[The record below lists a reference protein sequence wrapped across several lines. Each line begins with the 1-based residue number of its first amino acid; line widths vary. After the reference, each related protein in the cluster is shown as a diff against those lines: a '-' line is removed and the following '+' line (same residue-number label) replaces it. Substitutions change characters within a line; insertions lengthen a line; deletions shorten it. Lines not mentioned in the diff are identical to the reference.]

1 MSTSWVTV
9 PRKGCAALGKVI
21 TVASGKGGTGKTS
34 FCANVAI
41 ALCAMGE
48 KVLLID
54 ADAGLR
60 SLDLSLGMSDRLLF
74 TYGDVIEGRA
84 SLKEAAATHPQ
95 IASLRVLT
103 APASPELA
111 YTQAQLASLLRY
123 TKQHFSFVLVDCA
136 AGLGQD
142 ILWFA
147 AASDSAVVVSTPDQA
162 ALRGAQV
169 IAQTLAGAGQKKALI
184 AVNRLRPGMIDKGEA
199 ATVDRAMDASG
210 LSLLGAVPED
220 ESVIAAGNRGEIL
233 PLYHYGPAAQAYI
246 NIAKRLRGQRIPL
259 LDQVPGRYD
268 K

>member
-1 MSTSWVTV
+1 
-9 PRKGCAALGKVI
+9 LGKVI

-41 ALCAMGE
+41 ALCALGE

-60 SLDLSLGMSDRLLF
+60 SLDLALGMSDRVLF
-74 TYGDVIEGRA
+74 NYGDVIEGRA
-84 SLKEAAATHPQ
+84 TLKEAAAVHPR
-95 IASLRVLT
+95 IGSLRLLT
-103 APASPELA
+103 APASPEVP
-111 YTQAQLASLLRY
+111 YSQAQLSALLRY
-123 TKQHFSFVLVDCA
+123 AKAHFSFVLVDCA

-142 ILWFA
+142 ILYFA

-162 ALRGAQV
+162 ALRGAQT
-169 IAQTLAGAGQKKALI
+169 IAQNLVAAGQKKALI

-246 NIAKRLRGQRIPL
+246 NIAKRLRGSRVPL
-259 LDQVPGRYD
+259 LEQVPGRYD

>member
-1 MSTSWVTV
+1 M
-9 PRKGCAALGKVI
+9 PRKGCTALGKVI

-34 FCANVAI
+34 FCANVAV

-60 SLDLSLGMSDRLLF
+60 SLDLSLGMSDQLLF
-74 TYGDVIEGRA
+74 AYGDVIEGRA
-84 SLKEAAATHPQ
+84 SLKEAAAVHPK

-103 APASPELA
+103 APASPDLP
-111 YTQAQLASLLRY
+111 YTQEQITRLVRY
-123 TKQHFSFVLVDCA
+123 AKQHFSFVLIDCA
-136 AGLGQD
+136 AGLGQE

-147 AASDSAVVVSTPDQA
+147 AAADSAVVVSTPDQA

-169 IAQTLAGAGQKKALI
+169 IAQTLAAAGQRKALI
-184 AVNRLRPGMIDKGEA
+184 AVNRLRPGLINKGEA
-199 ATVDRAMDASG
+199 ATVDRAMDSSG

-246 NIAKRLRGQRIPL
+246 NIAKRLRGSRVPL

>member
-1 MSTSWVTV
+1 MGNCTKKGVST
-9 PRKGCAALGKVI
+9 LGKAI

-34 FCANVAI
+34 FCANVAV

-60 SLDLSLGMSDRLLF
+60 SLDLALGMSDQLLF

-84 SLKEAAATHPQ
+84 SLKEAAAAHPK
-95 IASLRVLT
+95 IPSLRVLT
-103 APASPELA
+103 APASPELP
-111 YTQAQLASLLRY
+111 YTQEQITHLLRY
-123 TKQHFSFVLVDCA
+123 AKQHFSFVLVDCA
-136 AGLGQD
+136 AGLGHD

-147 AASDSAVVVSTPDQA
+147 AASDSAIVVSTPDQA
-162 ALRGAQV
+162 SLRGAQV
-169 IAQTLAGAGQKKALI
+169 IAQALMSAGQRKALI
-184 AVNRLRPGMIDKGEA
+184 AVNRLRPGLINKGDA

-220 ESVIAAGNRGEIL
+220 EAVIVAGNRGEIL
-233 PLYHYGPAAQAYI
+233 PLYCYSPAAQAYI
-246 NIAKRLRGQRIPL
+246 NIAKRLRGNRIPL
-259 LDQVPGRYD
+259 LDQVPGKYD